1 MTIDMN
7 SKEFQEELIKTE
19 EFANKVVKQ
28 FNWTFNPDEAV
39 VERIIKGLTNNKL
52 MYGKRFCP
60 CFVVEKTE
68 DGKYRSVE
76 DRICP
81 CKPAIEKEIPE
92 DGVCHCGIFCS
103 EEYAKEQLSKEKHHE
118 VTDEE
123 VDGFNK
129 EQLEEILAKSQLSSE
144 ELELL
149 LKAREKGLV
158 KFKLLDVREP
168 FEWQMGRIKGADFLV
183 PTSNFYAELEKVM
196 PYKDEPWIVYC
207 HVGSRSAYVQ
217 RVLSMQEGFPHIGNL
232 TYGIASYRG
241 EIER

>member
-1 MTIDMN
+1 MTIDIN
-7 SKEFQEELIKTE
+7 SKEFQDELIKTE

-39 VERIIKGLTNNKL
+39 VERIVKGLTNNKL
-52 MYGKRFCP
+52 LHGKRYCP
-60 CFVVEKTE
+60 CFVPQFNK
-68 DGKYRSVE
+68 D

-81 CKPAIEKEIPE
+81 CKPAINNEIPN
-92 DGVCHCGIFCS
+92 DGVCHCGIFCT
-103 EEYAKEQLSKEKHHE
+103 EEYAKNQL
-118 VTDEE
+118 
-123 VDGFNK
+123 NK
-129 EQLEEILAKSQLSSE
+129 EETEVKHEEIEGFTKDQIEEILAKPQLSGE

-149 LKAREKGLV
+149 LKAREKGMI

-183 PTSNFYAELEKVM
+183 PTSNFYAELEKVASH
-196 PYKDEPWIVYC
+196 KDEPWILYC

-217 RVLSMQEGFPHIGNL
+217 RVLASQPEFPHIGNL

-241 EIER
+241 EIVR

>member
-1 MTIDMN
+1 MTIDIN
-7 SKEFQEELIKTE
+7 SKEFQDELIKTE

-39 VERIIKGLTNNKL
+39 VERVVKGLTNNKL
-52 MYGKRFCP
+52 LHGKRYCP
-60 CFVVEKTE
+60 CFVPQFNK
-68 DGKYRSVE
+68 E

-81 CKPAIEKEIPE
+81 CKPAINEEIPNN
-92 DGVCHCGIFCS
+92 GVCHCGIFCS
-103 EEYAKEQLSKEKHHE
+103 EEYAKKQLENENHHE
-118 VTDEE
+118 VTNEE
-123 VDGFNK
+123 IEGFSK
-129 EQLEEILAKSQLSSE
+129 EQIEEILAKSQLSGE

-149 LKAREKGLV
+149 LKAREKGIV
-158 KFKLLDVREP
+158 KFKLLDIREV

-196 PYKDEPWIVYC
+196 PYKDEPWILYC

-217 RVLSMQEGFPHIGNL
+217 RILEQQPEFPHIGNL
-232 TYGIASYRG
+232 TYGIAAYRG

>member
-1 MTIDMN
+1 MTIDIN
-7 SKEFQEELIKTE
+7 SAEFQNELIKTE

-28 FNWTFNPDEAV
+28 FNWKFNPDEAV

-52 MYGKRFCP
+52 LHGKRYCP
-60 CFVVEKTE
+60 CFVPQFTK
-68 DGKYRSVE
+68 E

-92 DGVCHCGIFCS
+92 DGVCHCGIFCTEKYANKALQK
-103 EEYAKEQLSKEKHHE
+103 EEHHE
-118 VTDEE
+118 VQEIN
-123 VDGFNK
+123 GFSK
-129 EQLEEILAKSQLSSE
+129 AQVEEILAKSQLTGE

-149 LKAREKGLV
+149 LKARDEGMV

-196 PYKDEPWIVYC
+196 SHKDEPWILYC

-217 RVLSMQEGFPHIGNL
+217 RVLASQEGFPHIGNL
-232 TYGIASYRG
+232 TYGIAAYRG

>member
-7 SKEFQEELIKTE
+7 SPEFQEELIKTE
-19 EFANKVVKQ
+19 EFANKVIKQ
-28 FNWTFNPDEAV
+28 FNWRFNPDEAV
-39 VERIIKGLTNNKL
+39 VERIVKGLTNNKL

-60 CFVVEKTE
+60 CFVVEQTE
-68 DGKYRSVE
+68 NGKYRSVE
-76 DRICP
+76 DRVCP

-92 DGVCHCGIFCS
+92 EGVCHCGIFCS
-103 EEYAKEQLSKEKHHE
+103 EKYAQEQLKKENHQEIKEIDGFSKEQI
-118 VTDEE
+118 
-123 VDGFNK
+123 
-129 EQLEEILAKSQLSSE
+129 EEILAKSQLMSE

-196 PYKDEPWIVYC
+196 PYKDEPWILYC

-217 RVLSMQEGFPHIGNL
+217 RVLSSQPDFPHIGNL
-232 TYGIASYRG
+232 TYGIAAYRG
-241 EIER
+241 ELER

>member
-39 VERIIKGLTNNKL
+39 VERIVKGLTNNKL

-60 CFVVEKTE
+60 CFVVEKV
-68 DGKYRSVE
+68 DGKYKSVE

-81 CKPAIEKEIPE
+81 CKPAIEKEIPNE
-92 DGVCHCGIFCS
+92 GVCHCGIFCT
-103 EEYAKEQLSKEKHHE
+103 EEYAKEKLNEENHHE
-118 VTDEE
+118 VKEI
-123 VDGFNK
+123 DGFSK
-129 EQLEEILAKSQLSSE
+129 SEIEGILAKPQLMGE

-149 LKAREKGLV
+149 LKAREKGMI

-196 PYKDEPWIVYC
+196 PYKDEPWILYC

-217 RVLSMQEGFPHIGNL
+217 RVLASQPEFPHIGNL
-232 TYGIASYRG
+232 TYGIAAYRG

>member
-7 SKEFQEELIKTE
+7 SKEFQDELIKTE

-52 MYGKRFCP
+52 LHGKRYCP
-60 CFVVEKTE
+60 CFVPQFNK
-68 DGKYRSVE
+68 E

-92 DGVCHCGIFCS
+92 DGVCHCGIFCT
-103 EEYAKEQLSKEKHHE
+103 EEYAQKCLEAENHHE
-118 VTDEE
+118 VTNEE
-123 VDGFNK
+123 IEGFSK
-129 EQLEEILAKSQLSSE
+129 AQVEEILAKSQLSGE

-149 LKAREKGLV
+149 LKAREKGMV

-183 PTSNFYAELEKVM
+183 PTSNFYVELEKVM
-196 PYKDEPWIVYC
+196 PYKDETWILYC

-217 RVLSMQEGFPHIGNL
+217 RVLASQEGFPHIGNL
-232 TYGIASYRG
+232 TYGIAAYRG
-241 EIER
+241 EIVR

>member
-1 MTIDMN
+1 MTIDIN
-7 SKEFQEELIKTE
+7 SKEFQDELIKTE

-52 MYGKRFCP
+52 LHGKRYCP
-60 CFVVEKTE
+60 CFVPQFNK
-68 DGKYRSVE
+68 D

-81 CKPAIEKEIPE
+81 CKPAIEKEIPQ
-92 DGVCHCGIFCS
+92 DGVCHCGIFCT
-103 EEYAKEQLSKEKHHE
+103 EEYAKKQLEAENHHE
-118 VTDEE
+118 VTNEE
-123 VDGFNK
+123 IEGFSK
-129 EQLEEILAKSQLSSE
+129 AQVEEILAKSQLSGE

-149 LKAREKGLV
+149 LKAREKGMV

-196 PYKDEPWIVYC
+196 PYKDEPWILYC
-207 HVGSRSAYVQ
+207 HVGSRSMYVQ
-217 RVLSMQEGFPHIGNL
+217 RVLSQQPDFPHIGNL
-232 TYGIASYRG
+232 TYGIAAYRG

>member
-1 MTIDMN
+1 MTVDIN
-7 SKEFQEELIKTE
+7 SKEFQDELIKTE

-28 FNWTFNPDEAV
+28 FNWKFNPDEAV

-52 MYGKRFCP
+52 LHGKRYCP
-60 CFVVEKTE
+60 CFVPQFTK
-68 DGKYRSVE
+68 E
-76 DRICP
+76 DRVCP

-92 DGVCHCGIFCS
+92 DGVCHCGIFCT
-103 EEYAKEQLSKEKHHE
+103 EEYANKSLQKKEHHE
-118 VTDEE
+118 IQEIN
-123 VDGFNK
+123 GFSK
-129 EQLEEILAKSQLSSE
+129 AQVEEILAKSQLNGE

-149 LKAREKGLV
+149 LKARDEGMV

-196 PYKDEPWIVYC
+196 EYKDEPWILYC

-217 RVLSMQEGFPHIGNL
+217 RVLASQEGFPHIGNL
-232 TYGIASYRG
+232 TYGIAAYRG
-241 EIER
+241 EIVR